1 MRSRSRA
8 TDLAL
13 IAGFAALIAVCAI
26 LPAIPTT
33 TPVPITLQTFAV
45 LLSGAVLGARRG
57 CLAVLLYI
65 AAGVAGLPIFS
76 GGASGL
82 AVLQGPSVG
91 YIVGFPLAA
100 AMCGFLVERM
110 PLRTIQTSVPSIFV
124 AGLVSS
130 ALFIHTLGIA
140 GLVWKLDISWSA
152 AFKADWV
159 FWPGDVIK
167 NLAMAVVAT
176 AVHRAFPD
184 LLHRSTQGHEQETV
198 AAS

>member
-1 MRSRSRA
+1 
-8 TDLAL
+8 
-13 IAGFAALIAVCAI
+13 
-26 LPAIPTT
+26 
-33 TPVPITLQTFAV
+33 
-45 LLSGAVLGARRG
+45 
-57 CLAVLLYI
+57 
-65 AAGVAGLPIFS
+65 
-76 GGASGL
+76 
-82 AVLQGPSVG
+82 
-91 YIVGFPLAA
+91 
-100 AMCGFLVERM
+100 M

-167 NLAMAVVAT
+167 NLAMALVAT

-184 LLHRSTQGHEQETV
+184 LLHGSTQGHEQETV
-198 AAS
+198 PAS

>member
-33 TPVPITLQTFAV
+33 TPVPITLQTFGV

-57 CLAVLLYI
+57 FLAVLLYI
-65 AAGVAGLPIFS
+65 AAGAAGLPIFS

-91 YIVGFPLAA
+91 YILGFPLAA

-110 PLRTIQTSVPSIFV
+110 PLSRIQTSVPSIFF

-140 GLVWKLDISWSA
+140 GLVWKLDMT
-152 AFKADWV
+152 FWV
-159 FWPGDVIK
+159 GDVIK

-184 LLHRSTQGHEQETV
+184 LLHGSTQGHEQETV

>member
-33 TPVPITLQTFAV
+33 TAVPITLQTFAV
-45 LLSGAVLGARRG
+45 LLAGAVLGARRG

-100 AMCGFLVERM
+100 ACAA
-110 PLRTIQTSVPSIFV
+110 S
-124 AGLVSS
+124 
-130 ALFIHTLGIA
+130 
-140 GLVWKLDISWSA
+140 SWSGCPCA
-152 AFKADWV
+152 RSRPACPPSSS
-159 FWPGDVIK
+159 PGW
-167 NLAMAVVAT
+167 
-176 AVHRAFPD
+176 
-184 LLHRSTQGHEQETV
+184 
-198 AAS
+198 